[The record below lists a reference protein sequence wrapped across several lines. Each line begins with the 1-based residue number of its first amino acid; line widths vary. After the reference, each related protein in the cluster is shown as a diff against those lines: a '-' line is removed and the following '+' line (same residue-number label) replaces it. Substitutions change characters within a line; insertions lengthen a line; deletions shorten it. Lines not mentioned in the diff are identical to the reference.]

1 MKSEGLGLGMVKT
14 NVAAEY
20 EKTETSPRPDILE
33 KTLAFSV
40 LAVNLYRKIMRN
52 DAGQVIAR
60 QFLRAATSIGANVH
74 EAQAGQSRA
83 DFIAKVS
90 IAHKE
95 ARETAYWLMLMQRAG
110 INVPEVYS
118 QARDECSQIC
128 KILASILMTSKG
140 LSVRAAKTQPSK
152 L

>member
-1 MKSEGLGLGMVKT
+1 MEKT
-14 NVAAEY
+14 TVAVDC
-20 EKTETSPRPDILE
+20 EKTETPGRPDILE
-33 KTLAFSV
+33 RTLAFSV
-40 LAVNLYRKIMRN
+40 LAVNLYRRIMRN

-74 EAQAGQSRA
+74 EAQAGQSKA

-90 IAHKE
+90 IAYKE

-110 INVPEVYS
+110 IDVPEMHS

-128 KILASILMTSKG
+128 RILASILMTSKG
-140 LSVRAAKTQPSK
+140 LRGCVGRHQPSNNS
-152 L
+152 

>member
-1 MKSEGLGLGMVKT
+1 MKSEGLGVGMVKT

-20 EKTETSPRPDILE
+20 KKTETSARPDILE

-52 DAGQVIAR
+52 DSGQVIAR

-90 IAHKE
+90 IA
-95 ARETAYWLMLMQRAG
+95 Y
-110 INVPEVYS
+110 
-118 QARDECSQIC
+118 
-128 KILASILMTSKG
+128 
-140 LSVRAAKTQPSK
+140 
-152 L
+152 